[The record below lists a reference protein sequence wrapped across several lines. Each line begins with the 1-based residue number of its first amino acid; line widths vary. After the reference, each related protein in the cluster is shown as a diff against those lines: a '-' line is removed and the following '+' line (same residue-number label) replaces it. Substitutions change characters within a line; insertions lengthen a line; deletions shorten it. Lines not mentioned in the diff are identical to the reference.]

1 MPKIKAKKTAKK
13 NIYPEDTIV
22 IKKYPNRRL
31 YNTSSSTYIV
41 LKDLISLVKKD
52 VEFVVEDAKTGE
64 NITRSIMNQIIFE
77 QETQHKGY
85 LLPLEFQKQLISMY
99 GDTYGH
105 LVPDY
110 LTQSIGLFVSEREQ
124 IAKAYNDVINR
135 NTDAMMDYGKKLAEQ
150 NTKIF
155 MNSWDMMSGA
165 IPKTSVDKKKEKSPV
180 SNKQDEVNELD
191 DIQRK
196 IDALQTRLHSLK

>member
-1 MPKIKAKKTAKK
+1 MPKLKEKKATKR

-31 YNTSSSTYIV
+31 YNTSTSAYIV
-41 LKDLISLVKKD
+41 LKDLIGLVKED

-64 NITRSIMNQIIFE
+64 DITRSIMNQIIFE
-77 QETQHKGY
+77 QESQHKDF

-99 GDTYGH
+99 GDAYGH

-110 LTQSIGLFVSEREQ
+110 LTQSIGLFVSERAQ

-135 NTDAMMDYGKKLAEQ
+135 NTDAMMEYGKKLAEQ

-155 MNSWDMMSGA
+155 MNSWDMMSGT
-165 IPKTSVDKKKEKSPV
+165 IPKASIDKKKEKLV
-180 SNKQDEVNELD
+180 SKKHDEANELD
-191 DIQRK
+191 DIQQK
-196 IDALQTRLHSLK
+196 IDALQSRLQSLK

>member
-1 MPKIKAKKTAKK
+1 MPKLKEKKATKK

-31 YNTSSSTYIV
+31 YNTSTSAYIV
-41 LKDLISLVKKD
+41 LKDLIGLVKEN

-77 QETQHKGY
+77 QEAQHKDF

-135 NTDAMMDYGKKLAEQ
+135 NTDAMMEYGKKLAEQ

-155 MNSWDMMSGA
+155 MNSWDMMSGVV
-165 IPKTSVDKKKEKSPV
+165 PKASADKKKEKPA
-180 SNKQDEVNELD
+180 SNKKDETNELD
-191 DIQRK
+191 DIQQK
-196 IDALQTRLHSLK
+196 IDALQSRLHSLK